1 MYVKRSVAARPR
13 WTNCLTVEDD
23 PKLCKH
29 VWDGGKHSVRPRHKI
44 ELVLVHNEHPYTVL
58 AKLCVLIISLSSRLL
73 LLLLLLLLFFRLLLL
88 LLLQLLLLLLLLLVV
103 VVVVLARIV
112 LRCVMRSLRVSWLGH
127 GCGVV

>member
-1 MYVKRSVAARPR
+1 
-13 WTNCLTVEDD
+13 
-23 PKLCKH
+23 
-29 VWDGGKHSVRPRHKI
+29 VRPRHKI

-58 AKLCVLIISLSSRLL
+58 AKLCVLIISLSSR

>member
-1 MYVKRSVAARPR
+1 M
-13 WTNCLTVEDD
+13 
-23 PKLCKH
+23 
-29 VWDGGKHSVRPRHKI
+29 RPRHKI

>member
-1 MYVKRSVAARPR
+1 M
-13 WTNCLTVEDD
+13 
-23 PKLCKH
+23 
-29 VWDGGKHSVRPRHKI
+29 RPRHKI

-73 LLLLLLLLFFRLLLL
+73 LLLLLLLFFRLLLL
-88 LLLQLLLLLLLLLVV
+88 LLLQLLLLLLLLLV

>member
-1 MYVKRSVAARPR
+1 M
-13 WTNCLTVEDD
+13 
-23 PKLCKH
+23 
-29 VWDGGKHSVRPRHKI
+29 RPRHKI

-73 LLLLLLLLFFRLLLL
+73 LLLLLLLFFRLLLL
-88 LLLQLLLLLLLLLVV
+88 LLLQLLLLLLLLVV